1 VLDVNDFD
9 QLRIG
14 LATADSIR
22 TWSNG
27 EVKKPETI
35 NYRTLKPEKDG
46 LFCEKIFGPT
56 KDWECYCGKYK
67 RVRFKGIICERCG
80 VEVTRSKVRRERMGH
95 IELAAPVVHIWYLR
109 GTRSWLAYLL
119 AGIEAREELKAKQL
133 EKVIYFAA
141 NLVTWVDEDK
151 RHEELPNLE
160 AELAEELEEVAKQRD
175 LEIDRK
181 YKVLEEELAALEAEG
196 AKDAD
201 VRARQ
206 KLAERDIANVRER
219 AEAELE
225 LVQRA
230 FDEFKNLHGRK
241 IIEDELLWRELKD
254 RYGAFFEGGMGAEV
268 LAQLIERIDFDDE
281 EIKLR
286 GAIDPQDGQ
295 RPLSAQR
302 KQKAIKRLKIVSAF
316 NRRDEHGRRVN
327 NPRAMI
333 LDVVP
338 VIPPDLRP
346 MVQLDGGRFA
356 TSDLN
361 DLYRRV
367 INRNNRL
374 KRLLDLGAP
383 EIIVNNEKRMLQE
396 AVDALFDNGRRGRPV
411 TGPGNR
417 PLKSLSDMLK
427 GKQGRF
433 RQNLLG
439 KRVDYSGRSVIVVGP
454 TLELHQCGL
463 PKLMALELFKPF
475 VMKRLVDTEL
485 AQNIKSAKRMV
496 ERRRPQVWDVLAEVI
511 KEHPVLL
518 NRAPTLHR
526 LGIQAFEPV
535 LVEGKAIQIHPL
547 VCTAFNADFDGDQMA
562 VHLPLSA
569 EAQAEAR
576 VLMLSANNILS
587 PANGRPIITPTK
599 DMVLGSYY
607 LTLVTPTPKE
617 ARRVFRHLHEV
628 ERAYEGGQ
636 ISLHEEIEVR
646 IPELRDDVASNG
658 SSVYTPTTAGRLFF
672 NQALPEGFGYVNDVI
687 GKRST
692 NIGVIIEQLSEGYS
706 KAVVARCADEI
717 KNTAFRFATQSG
729 LTFSID
735 DVRTPES
742 KRTILDRYEAEA
754 EKVENQFKRGIIT
767 DGERRQKE
775 VEIWTNATAE
785 VEGAM
790 REGMESDVFNPIEMM
805 VTSGARGNVLQ
816 IRQIAG
822 MRGLVTNPR
831 GDFIPRP
838 IKSNFREGLTMLE
851 YFIATPGAR
860 KGLVDTALRTAD
872 SGYLTRRLVDVAQ
885 ELIVRS
891 EDCGSPRGQWIEGI
905 VPDAAGT
912 RSYLETRL
920 EGRVLVDDVTLS
932 DGRTLAAGTMVGAS
946 DLVALRDD
954 PSVERVRTRS
964 VLTCDAAQGIC
975 AACYGRSLA
984 TGNNIQLG
992 EAVGVIAAQSIG
1004 EPGTQLTMRT
1014 FHTGGVSSGTGD
1026 IAGGLPR
1033 VVELFEARSPK
1044 GKATLARV
1052 SGVVR
1057 VGDDE
1062 GRGRSVTVVSDDGSE
1077 ETYLIP
1083 GPSRLEV
1090 VDGQEV
1096 AAGDAIVEG
1105 PRDPKELLDIKGV
1118 RETQMY
1124 LVDQV
1129 QRVYRDQGVSIHD
1142 KHIELIVRQMTRRVA
1157 VQEPGESPFL
1167 PGERVDARVYAET
1180 NRELLQA
1187 GKVPAEGRPELMGI
1201 TKASLATD
1209 SWLSAASFQETTRV
1223 LTEAA
1228 IESRSDSLV
1237 GLKENIII
1245 GKLIPAGTGMDRY
1258 RAFETVAPDYEPMQ
1272 FWTSEEDT
1280 DGEDLASWL
1289 TTQGGDAYA
1298 VGDGVGADDQAEPPM
1313 ADVVDLPREGSG

>member
-1 VLDVNDFD
+1 
-9 QLRIG
+9 
-14 LATADSIR
+14 
-22 TWSNG
+22 
-27 EVKKPETI
+27 
-35 NYRTLKPEKDG
+35 
-46 LFCEKIFGPT
+46 
-56 KDWECYCGKYK
+56 
-67 RVRFKGIICERCG
+67 
-80 VEVTRSKVRRERMGH
+80 
-95 IELAAPVVHIWYLR
+95 
-109 GTRSWLAYLL
+109 
-119 AGIEAREELKAKQL
+119 
-133 EKVIYFAA
+133 
-141 NLVTWVDEDK
+141 
-151 RHEELPNLE
+151 
-160 AELAEELEEVAKQRD
+160 
-175 LEIDRK
+175 
-181 YKVLEEELAALEAEG
+181 
-196 AKDAD
+196 
-201 VRARQ
+201 
-206 KLAERDIANVRER
+206 
-219 AEAELE
+219 
-225 LVQRA
+225 
-230 FDEFKNLHGRK
+230 
-241 IIEDELLWRELKD
+241 
-254 RYGAFFEGGMGAEV
+254 
-268 LAQLIERIDFDDE
+268 
-281 EIKLR
+281 
-286 GAIDPQDGQ
+286 
-295 RPLSAQR
+295 
-302 KQKAIKRLKIVSAF
+302 
-316 NRRDEHGRRVN
+316 
-327 NPRAMI
+327 
-333 LDVVP
+333 
-338 VIPPDLRP
+338 
-346 MVQLDGGRFA
+346 
-356 TSDLN
+356 
-361 DLYRRV
+361 
-367 INRNNRL
+367 
-374 KRLLDLGAP
+374 
-383 EIIVNNEKRMLQE
+383 
-396 AVDALFDNGRRGRPV
+396 
-411 TGPGNR
+411 
-417 PLKSLSDMLK
+417 
-427 GKQGRF
+427 
-433 RQNLLG
+433 
-439 KRVDYSGRSVIVVGP
+439 
-454 TLELHQCGL
+454 
-463 PKLMALELFKPF
+463 
-475 VMKRLVDTEL
+475 
-485 AQNIKSAKRMV
+485 
-496 ERRRPQVWDVLAEVI
+496 
-511 KEHPVLL
+511 
-518 NRAPTLHR
+518 LHR

-569 EAQAEAR
+569 EAQAESR

-599 DMVLGSYY
+599 DMVLGAYY
-607 LTLVTPTPKE
+607 LTLLTPKGE
-617 ARRVFRHLHEV
+617 GRRVFRHLHEV
-628 ERAYEGGQ
+628 ERVYESGE
-636 ISLHEEIEVR
+636 ITLHEEIEVR
-646 IPELRDDVASNG
+646 IPELRDDASSNG
-658 SSVYTPTTAGRLFF
+658 TAVYHPTTAGRLFF
-672 NQALPEGFGYVNDVI
+672 NQTLPDDFGYVNDVI
-687 GKRST
+687 GKRNV
-692 NIGVIIEQLSEGYS
+692 NIGSIIERLSDNYT
-706 KAVVARCADEI
+706 KAVVAACADRI
-717 KNTAFRFATQSG
+717 KNISFRFATQSG

-735 DVRTPES
+735 DVRTPAE
-742 KRTILDRYEAEA
+742 KRGILDRYEGEA
-754 EKVENQFKRGIIT
+754 EKVETQFKRGIIT

-785 VEGAM
+785 VEAAM
-790 REGMESDVFNPIEMM
+790 RAGMESDVFNPIEMM

-891 EDCGSPRGQWIEGI
+891 DDCGSTRGLWIEGV
-905 VPDAAGT
+905 VPDAAGR

-920 EGRVLVDDVTLS
+920 EGRVMVDDVTLA
-932 DGRTLAAGTMVGAS
+932 DGRVLATGSVVGPD

-954 PSVERVRTRS
+954 PGVDRVRMRS
-964 VLTCDAAQGIC
+964 VLTCDAPQGIC

-984 TGNNIQLG
+984 TGNNIELG

-1014 FHTGGVSSGTGD
+1014 FHTGGVSSSMGD

-1044 GKATLARV
+1044 GKATLSRI

-1057 VGDDE
+1057 IGDDE
-1062 GRGRSVTVVSDDGSE
+1062 GRGRTITVVSDDGTE
-1077 ETYLIP
+1077 ENYLIP
-1083 GPSRLEV
+1083 SPSRLEV
-1090 VDGQEV
+1090 TDGQEV
-1096 AAGDAIVEG
+1096 GAGDPIVEG

-1157 VQEPGESPFL
+1157 VQEPGEAPFL
-1167 PGERVDARVYAET
+1167 PGERVDSKRYADT

-1280 DGEDLASWL
+1280 DRDDLAAWL
-1289 TTQGGDAYA
+1289 ATQGGAEGTA
-1298 VGDGVGADDQAEPPM
+1298 AGNGDQSPEPPEPPEP
-1313 ADVVDLPREGSG
+1313 AVVVDFPQEGSA